1 MSNDLDLLG
10 FFTIAT
16 LSDGQGFGELALLQQ
31 KPRMATVRC
40 MEDTHIMV
48 LTKSAFDEAIGK
60 IERRSLN
67 DKVNFL
73 RSIPMFSLLTRNS
86 LAKISCSLQRITIL
100 KDTYLYREGES
111 AKSVYII
118 IDG

>member
-1 MSNDLDLLG
+1 
-10 FFTIAT
+10 
-16 LSDGQGFGELALLQQ
+16 
-31 KPRMATVRC
+31 
-40 MEDTHIMV
+40 MV

-86 LAKISCSLQRITIL
+86 LAKISCSLQRITIQ
-100 KDTYLYREGES
+100 KDQFLYREGEE

>member
-1 MSNDLDLLG
+1 
-10 FFTIAT
+10 
-16 LSDGQGFGELALLQQ
+16 
-31 KPRMATVRC
+31 MATVRC
-40 MEDTHIMV
+40 LEDTHIMV

-86 LAKISCSLQRITIL
+86 LAKISCSLQRITIK
-100 KDTYLYREGES
+100 KDIYLYREGET

>member
-1 MSNDLDLLG
+1 
-10 FFTIAT
+10 
-16 LSDGQGFGELALLQQ
+16 
-31 KPRMATVRC
+31 MATVRC
-40 MEDTHIMV
+40 IENTHIMV

-73 RSIPMFSLLTRNS
+73 RSIPMFSLLTRTS
-86 LAKISCSLQRITIL
+86 LAKISCSLQRITV
-100 KDTYLYREGES
+100 KKSSYLYREGEP

-118 IDG
+118 IEGQMELTKTLIYKGIKSEKVENIFKDPLKASKK